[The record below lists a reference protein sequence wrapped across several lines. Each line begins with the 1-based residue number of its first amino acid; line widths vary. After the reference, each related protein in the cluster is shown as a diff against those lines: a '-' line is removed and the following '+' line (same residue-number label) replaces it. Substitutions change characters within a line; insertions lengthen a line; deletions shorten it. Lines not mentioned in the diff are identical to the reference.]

1 MNMRVTFFW
10 TDNFLQQLFDGR
22 IVQFNSTAE
31 LPARSQALLYKHFRQ
46 AILTNMRGACQPCD
60 LDFDPQE
67 DAQNMSV
74 FEKEAG
80 KEWFETLIAD
90 KLGSYDGKCAEL
102 KEHENSHQDV
112 VVS

>member
-10 TDNFLQQLFDGR
+10 TDNFHQQLFDGR
-22 IVQFNSTAE
+22 IIQFNSTAE
-31 LPARSQALLYKHFRQ
+31 LPAPPQALLYEHFRQ
-46 AILTNMRGACQPCD
+46 AVLANMRGAGQPRD

-90 KLGSYDGKCAEL
+90 KLAPYDGKSAEL
-102 KEHENSHQDV
+102 KEHENSH
-112 VVS
+112 

>member
-1 MNMRVTFFW
+1 MTW
-10 TDNFLQQLFDGR
+10 T
-22 IVQFNSTAE
+22 
-31 LPARSQALLYKHFRQ
+31 
-46 AILTNMRGACQPCD
+46 LTLR
-60 LDFDPQE
+60 
-67 DAQNMSV
+67 NMSV

-112 VVS
+112 AVS

>member
-1 MNMRVTFFW
+1 MRVTFFW

-31 LPARSQALLYKHFRQ
+31 LPAPPQALLYQHFRQ
-46 AILTNMRGACQPCD
+46 AVLANMRGAGQPCD

-90 KLGSYDGKCAEL
+90 KLASYDGNYVEF
-102 KEHENSHQDV
+102 KEHESSRKDV
-112 VVS
+112 AVN